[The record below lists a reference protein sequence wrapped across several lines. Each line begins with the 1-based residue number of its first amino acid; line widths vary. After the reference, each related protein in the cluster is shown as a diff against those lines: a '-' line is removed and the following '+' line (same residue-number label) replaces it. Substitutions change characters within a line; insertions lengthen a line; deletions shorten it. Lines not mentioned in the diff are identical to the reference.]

1 MTLAKR
7 KTHLRLDYLTLG
19 LLRYFKENGETET
32 NYELIDILV
41 ETYAE
46 HYAEINELDFEEL
59 KIEALE
65 LQEQAVRPQ
74 TTKTKEENRAN
85 ALKAL
90 AKATV
95 LTGKRKSKGVLDANI
110 EDEVDDDFMSN
121 FE

>member
-1 MTLAKR
+1 MAKR

-19 LLRYFKENGETET
+19 LLRYFKENGETQT

-74 TTKTKEENRAN
+74 TTKTKEENRAD
-85 ALKAL
+85 ALKSL

-95 LTGKRKSKGVLDANI
+95 LTGKRKPKGVLDANI